1 MNIMNLWSEQDKRK
15 IQKKHGLV
23 LDLTLTFESIL
34 QKAQNSY
41 MILSSFQILC
51 FRITLIVFQ
60 INGKENKESEI
71 SQYKVIPCTI
81 VESKRKHVIMYG
93 CSSRIS
99 SLMTFTII
107 KRNTKSGTNLLKF
120 IYPKSDGGERSCVHD
135 RHGGR

>member
-1 MNIMNLWSEQDKRK
+1 MHD
-15 IQKKHGLV
+15 
-23 LDLTLTFESIL
+23 
-34 QKAQNSY
+34 
-41 MILSSFQILC
+41 MILSSFQILF
-51 FRITLIVFQ
+51 FRLHIGFL

-71 SQYKVIPCTI
+71 SQYKVIPCTV

-99 SLMTFTII
+99 SLMTFTIT